1 MRRHKPRGPTRRS
14 ISRSSDWKTRRCAR
28 RSPGTI
34 IEKTVST
41 GQVITS
47 ATGAFGGGTLLL
59 KMADL
64 SQVRVRALVN
74 ETDIGNIQP
83 GQQATVI
90 VNAYPERPFRGSVE
104 KIEPQAVVQQNV
116 TMFPVLV
123 AVSNREGLLMPGMN
137 GEVSVLVERR
147 ENVISVP
154 NDAVR
159 PPRDITAAAAA
170 LGLNADSVRRQV
182 QAQFTGGMAGG
193 GANGGDRVTTTSR
206 GDVALGDGEAAQQG
220 QFQQMPQPTAAQ
232 CAEVRTAL
240 DKKPALR
247 ARLDSLRAARMSGT
261 ADPQQLREQSRA
273 IYAELGVDGRVAMGC
288 MRAQRTTADASG
300 GAAQRPSMS
309 AEAPEG
315 ATMGGGGGRRGLV
328 FVAKG
333 TTFEPRIVT
342 LGIANYDYTEVR
354 VGADR
359 RRAGRHHHGRRA
371 PAAAS
376 GAARAV
382 PRHDRRRRPG
392 HAAAAGWR
400 RRRRAEEYADV
411 LIGEI
416 LAVALGALRANKMR
430 SFLTMLGIV
439 IGVAAVIAMIA
450 LGRGAQ
456 QAVRDR
462 IASLGTTLLTVRP
475 GQQFGR
481 GVVAMDDR
489 ARLTMEDAEA
499 LAERATLV
507 TAVQPEMSR
516 QLQIQYLN
524 KNTNTEVI
532 GTTANYD
539 VVRKYTLAAGRM
551 FTDSE
556 DEGRK
561 RVAVLGPTVVQNL
574 GLESAEGADRRTD
587 PHSRDPVRGR
597 RRAQP
602 EGDRQRL
609 QRSR

>member
-1 MRRHKPRGPTRRS
+1 MELTLRNTLVLLIALATLTSCKRGNEPATTVQTVPVERRDIVVDAEATGVVEPINVIEVKSKASGQIERMPVETGTRVKPGDLLVQVDTRDVRNQYNQALADLRAAQARVQVSAAQRKRSEDLHKQQIITAQELETAQLDYANAQAQVTRADASLDLAQQRLEDATV
-14 ISRSSDWKTRRCAR
+14 RA
-28 RSPGTI
+28 PLAGTI

-74 ETDIGNIQP
+74 ETDIGNIQA

-90 VNAYPERPFRGSVE
+90 VDAYPDRPFRGSVE

-193 GANGGDRVTTTSR
+193 GGGANGGGDRVTTTSR
-206 GDVALGDGEAAQQG
+206 GDVAVSEPQAPQQG

-232 CAEVRTAL
+232 CAEVRAAL

-247 ARLDSLRAARMSGT
+247 ARLDSLRLSRMAGT

-273 IYAELGVDGRVAMGC
+273 IYTELGVDGRVAMGC
-288 MRAQRTTADASG
+288 MRAQRATADASG
-300 GAAQRPSMS
+300 GAPQRPSMS
-309 AEAPEG
+309 TEAPEG
-315 ATMGGGGGRRGLV
+315 ASMGRGSRRGLV

-342 LGIANYDYTEVR
+342 LGIANYDYTEVLTGLTEGEQ
-354 VGADR
+354 VAIITAAALQQR
-359 RRAGRHHHGRRA
+359 RQEQLERFRGMTGGGVPGMQRQQGGA
-371 PAAAS
+371 PA
-376 GAARAV
+376 GGG
-382 PRHDRRRRPG
+382 PR
-392 HAAAAGWR
+392 
-400 RRRRAEEYADV
+400 
-411 LIGEI
+411 
-416 LAVALGALRANKMR
+416 
-430 SFLTMLGIV
+430 
-439 IGVAAVIAMIA
+439 
-450 LGRGAQ
+450 
-456 QAVRDR
+456 
-462 IASLGTTLLTVRP
+462 
-475 GQQFGR
+475 
-481 GVVAMDDR
+481 
-489 ARLTMEDAEA
+489 
-499 LAERATLV
+499 
-507 TAVQPEMSR
+507 
-516 QLQIQYLN
+516 
-524 KNTNTEVI
+524 
-532 GTTANYD
+532 
-539 VVRKYTLAAGRM
+539 
-551 FTDSE
+551 
-556 DEGRK
+556 
-561 RVAVLGPTVVQNL
+561 
-574 GLESAEGADRRTD
+574 
-587 PHSRDPVRGR
+587 
-597 RRAQP
+597 
-602 EGDRQRL
+602 
-609 QRSR
+609 

>member
-1 MRRHKPRGPTRRS
+1 MRLAIVFLIGLATLTSCRGERQPSANVQTVPVERRDIVVDAEATGVVEPINVIEVKSKASGQIERMPVETGTRVKPGDLLVQVDTRDVRNQYNQALADLRAAQARVAVAAAQRKRS
-14 ISRSSDWKTRRCAR
+14 EDLFKQQIITAQELETAQLDDANAQAQVTRADASLDLAQQRLDDATVR
-28 RSPGTI
+28 APVAGTI

-90 VNAYPERPFRGSVE
+90 VDAYPDRPFRGSVE

-159 PPRDITAAAAA
+159 PPRDFTAAAAA
-170 LGLNADSVRRQV
+170 LGLNVDSVRRQV
-182 QAQFTGGMAGG
+182 QAQFTGGMTGG

-206 GDVALGDGEAAQQG
+206 GDVARSDGEAPQQG
-220 QFQQMPQPTAAQ
+220 QLQQMPQPTAAQ

-240 DKKPALR
+240 DKQPALR
-247 ARLDSLRAARMSGT
+247 ARLDSLRTARMSGA

-315 ATMGGGGGRRGLV
+315 ASMGRGERRGLV

-342 LGIANYDYTEVR
+342 LGIANYDYTEV
-354 VGADR
+354 VSGLSEGEQVAIITAAALQQR
-359 RRAGRHHHGRRA
+359 RQEQLERFRGMTGGGVPGMQRQQGGGA
-371 PAAAS
+371 PA
-376 GAARAV
+376 G
-382 PRHDRRRRPG
+382 G
-392 HAAAAGWR
+392 
-400 RRRRAEEYADV
+400 
-411 LIGEI
+411 
-416 LAVALGALRANKMR
+416 
-430 SFLTMLGIV
+430 
-439 IGVAAVIAMIA
+439 GV
-450 LGRGAQ
+450 R
-456 QAVRDR
+456 
-462 IASLGTTLLTVRP
+462 
-475 GQQFGR
+475 
-481 GVVAMDDR
+481 
-489 ARLTMEDAEA
+489 
-499 LAERATLV
+499 
-507 TAVQPEMSR
+507 
-516 QLQIQYLN
+516 
-524 KNTNTEVI
+524 
-532 GTTANYD
+532 
-539 VVRKYTLAAGRM
+539 
-551 FTDSE
+551 
-556 DEGRK
+556 
-561 RVAVLGPTVVQNL
+561 
-574 GLESAEGADRRTD
+574 
-587 PHSRDPVRGR
+587 
-597 RRAQP
+597 
-602 EGDRQRL
+602 
-609 QRSR
+609 